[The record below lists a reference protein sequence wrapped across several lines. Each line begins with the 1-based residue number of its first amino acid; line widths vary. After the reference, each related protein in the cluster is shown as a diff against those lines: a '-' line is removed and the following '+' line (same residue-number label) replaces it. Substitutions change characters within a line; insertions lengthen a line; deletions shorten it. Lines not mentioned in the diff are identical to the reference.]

1 MKRKRI
7 SSYSKTLTERIHSEV
22 QSYKDTK
29 MKYKDTTDSDN
40 SDETYDLSDDSII
53 ENEYENFVVEQ
64 ISLMEINN
72 EQISQVTDILQQD
85 ILFDYSSN
93 SVFTYFNL

>member
-1 MKRKRI
+1 
-7 SSYSKTLTERIHSEV
+7 
-22 QSYKDTK
+22 

-93 SVFTYFNL
+93 TVFTYFNL

>member
-1 MKRKRI
+1 
-7 SSYSKTLTERIHSEV
+7 
-22 QSYKDTK
+22 

-40 SDETYDLSDDSII
+40 SDENYDLSDDSII

>member
-1 MKRKRI
+1 
-7 SSYSKTLTERIHSEV
+7 
-22 QSYKDTK
+22 

-40 SDETYDLSDDSII
+40 SDENYDLSDDSII
-53 ENEYENFVVEQ
+53 ENEYENVVVEQ

-93 SVFTYFNL
+93 TVFTYFNLQKS

>member
-1 MKRKRI
+1 
-7 SSYSKTLTERIHSEV
+7 
-22 QSYKDTK
+22 

>member
-1 MKRKRI
+1 VGD
-7 SSYSKTLTERIHSEV
+7 LTDS
-22 QSYKDTK
+22 DTA
-29 MKYKDTTDSDN
+29 DSDN
-40 SDETYDLSDDSII
+40 SDETYDLSDESIL
-53 ENEYENFVVEQ
+53 ENEYENVVVDQ

-72 EQISQVTDILQQD
+72 EQISQVTEILQQN

>member
-1 MKRKRI
+1 MLDFERAAIKSFKFNKFDRKKI
-7 SSYSKTLTERIHSEV
+7 ETVGDL
-22 QSYKDTK
+22 
-29 MKYKDTTDSDN
+29 TDSDTADSDK

-53 ENEYENFVVEQ
+53 ENEYENVVVEQ

-72 EQISQVTDILQQD
+72 EQTSQVTDILQQD

>member
-1 MKRKRI
+1 MGD
-7 SSYSKTLTERIHSEV
+7 LTDS
-22 QSYKDTK
+22 DTA
-29 MKYKDTTDSDN
+29 DSDN

>member
-1 MKRKRI
+1 
-7 SSYSKTLTERIHSEV
+7 
-22 QSYKDTK
+22 

-40 SDETYDLSDDSII
+40 SDENYDLSDDSII

-64 ISLMEINN
+64 ISLVEINN
-72 EQISQVTDILQQD
+72 EQISQVTDILLQD

>member
-1 MKRKRI
+1 
-7 SSYSKTLTERIHSEV
+7 
-22 QSYKDTK
+22 

-72 EQISQVTDILQQD
+72 EQISQVTDILLQD